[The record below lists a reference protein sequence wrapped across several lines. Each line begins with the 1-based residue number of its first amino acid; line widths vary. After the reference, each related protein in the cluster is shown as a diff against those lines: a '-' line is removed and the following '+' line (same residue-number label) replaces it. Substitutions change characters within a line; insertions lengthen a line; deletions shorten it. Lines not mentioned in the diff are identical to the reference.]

1 MTVHIGCG
9 AGFMGDRFDAALPIL
24 ASMARRKGP
33 KYLMYEV
40 LAERTLAVAQ
50 QLRRSNP
57 DAGYS
62 PYLDHYIR
70 PALTEAKRL
79 GVKIISNMGA
89 ANPVGAAKRVRAI
102 ADELGIEN
110 LKIAVV
116 TGDDVTAHMT
126 TEEII
131 ATPTMEGIGFE
142 GRPIIAAN
150 VYLGARCIADALA
163 TGADVVLVGRT
174 TDSALALGPLI
185 HEFGWAAN
193 DWDRLAVGTICGH
206 LLECGGQVSGTYFA
220 DPGFKDVPDLARAG
234 FPIAEVE
241 ADGTLTITKPEGTGG
256 LVSRA
261 TVTEQLLY
269 EMHDPAAYLVA
280 DCVADVSQVRLSEDG
295 ADRIAVTGVRGHPAP
310 PTLKTTVCVDN
321 GWMAE
326 AEMTYAGPNALAR
339 AELAGDIVLER
350 LGLLGINEP
359 ARIDI
364 VGTGSV
370 LDGGKPERRAARTL
384 PTTGEY
390 RMRVA
395 SMATERAAAQRV
407 ADEVQSLYC
416 SGPAAG
422 GGYRSH
428 VTPQIATA
436 SILIQRERIE
446 PHVRVIEC

>member
-1 MTVHIGCG
+1 
-9 AGFMGDRFDAALPIL
+9 
-24 ASMARRKGP
+24 
-33 KYLMYEV
+33 
-40 LAERTLAVAQ
+40 
-50 QLRRSNP
+50 
-57 DAGYS
+57 
-62 PYLDHYIR
+62 
-70 PALTEAKRL
+70 
-79 GVKIISNMGA
+79 
-89 ANPVGAAKRVRAI
+89 
-102 ADELGIEN
+102 
-110 LKIAVV
+110 
-116 TGDDVTAHMT
+116 
-126 TEEII
+126 
-131 ATPTMEGIGFE
+131 
-142 GRPIIAAN
+142 
-150 VYLGARCIADALA
+150 
-163 TGADVVLVGRT
+163 
-174 TDSALALGPLI
+174 
-185 HEFGWAAN
+185 
-193 DWDRLAVGTICGH
+193 
-206 LLECGGQVSGTYFA
+206 
-220 DPGFKDVPDLARAG
+220 
-234 FPIAEVE
+234 
-241 ADGTLTITKPEGTGG
+241 
-256 LVSRA
+256 
-261 TVTEQLLY
+261 
-269 EMHDPAAYLVA
+269 
-280 DCVADVSQVRLSEDG
+280 
-295 ADRIAVTGVRGHPAP
+295 
-310 PTLKTTVCVDN
+310 
-321 GWMAE
+321 MAE